1 MKHFSTVC
9 ASTSFVKQFTH
20 LNVVIVLLVVS
31 VWTGHYSGVTLRA
44 SACPFHTFH
53 HEDLPRKRT
62 QKISKDTT
70 RNQSLFNKFE
80 VVP

>member
-9 ASTSFVKQFTH
+9 ASASFVKQFIH

-44 SACPFHTFH
+44 
-53 HEDLPRKRT
+53 
-62 QKISKDTT
+62 
-70 RNQSLFNKFE
+70 
-80 VVP
+80 